1 MSEVK
6 VPKNNRYMDSK
17 KAEAQ
22 NSVES
27 AFNDF
32 KKLLADK
39 THPDNQTPAFHNNI
53 VSVLNRLLVAADQ
66 LDEINPGE
74 GIFGLIVLS
83 LRSSLKLKDDLV
95 SAEVEIRELRRE
107 IGRLKKNQGKR

>member
-1 MSEVK
+1 MDDVN
-6 VPKNNRYMDSK
+6 VPKNNRYMESK
-17 KAEAQ
+17 KTEAQ
-22 NSVES
+22 NSVEN

-39 THPDNQTPAFHNNI
+39 THPDNQTPSYHKNV
-53 VSVLNRLLVAADQ
+53 VSILNRLLVAADD
-66 LDEINPGE
+66 LDGVNPGE

-83 LRSSLKLKDDLV
+83 LRSILKIKDDNV
-95 SAEVEIRELRRE
+95 RMEVEIRSLKRE